1 MSTLRETPTPSP
13 AKPSRRNLPHL
24 SWMGTALLAF
34 AVFAVLAFVRAV
46 TGANDLTSSG
56 TFGAALRL
64 AVPIGL
70 AALGGLYAE
79 RAGVVNIG
87 LEGMMILGTWF
98 GAWAGWQWG
107 PWAGVVAGIIGGALG
122 GGLHALATV
131 TFGVDHIVSG
141 VAINILGLG
150 ITRYLATLVFTGQP
164 GASASVSPP
173 VDGTVGRFT
182 MPFLSG
188 GDLFGWETPDLFGWL
203 EKQHW
208 FFVSDLAGL
217 MKGLTSNLSWL
228 TVIAVL
234 LVPASAYLLWHTKFG
249 LRLRSVGEA
258 PTAADSLGVPVY
270 LMKWI
275 GVVISGG
282 LAGLAG
288 AYLVLESAGRYKEGQ
303 TANRGFIGL
312 AALIF
317 GNWMPAGLA
326 MGAGLFG
333 FADALQLRSD
343 DSIRA
348 LLLFVAIV
356 VGFLALRAIYVGK
369 PLTGAGMI
377 VAAAVFGVYFG
388 ITAKVPSQFVVITPY
403 VTTLLVLAFAAQRLR
418 PPAADG
424 QPWRKGQQM

>member
-1 MSTLRETPTPSP
+1 MSTTPDTTTPTS
-13 AKPSRRNLPHL
+13 AKPRVRHLPQL
-24 SWMGTALLAF
+24 SWTGTALLAF
-34 AVFAVLAFVRAV
+34 GVFAVLAFVRVV

-87 LEGMMILGTWF
+87 LDGMMILGTWF
-98 GAWAGWQWG
+98 GAWGGWQWG
-107 PWAGVVAGIIGGALG
+107 PWAGVACGIMGGALG
-122 GGLHALATV
+122 GLVHAGATV
-131 TFGVDHIVSG
+131 TFGVDHVVSG
-141 VAINILGLG
+141 VAINILAAGV
-150 ITRYLATLVFTGQP
+150 TRYLATAVFTGQP
-164 GASASVSPP
+164 GASASLSPP
-173 VDGTVGRFT
+173 IEGAIGRFT
-182 MPFLSG
+182 MPFVSG
-188 GDLFGWETPDLFGWL
+188 GDLFGWQTPDLFGWL
-203 EKQHW
+203 ENHEW

-217 MKGLTSNLSWL
+217 LKGLTSNLSWL

-234 LVPASAYLLWHTKFG
+234 LVPFSAYVLWHTRFG

-270 LMKWI
+270 RMKYI

-282 LAGLAG
+282 LAGLGG
-288 AYLVLESAGRYKEGQ
+288 AYLALEAGRYKEGQ
-303 TANRGFIGL
+303 VAGRGFIGL

-348 LLLFVAIV
+348 LILFVAIV

-377 VAAAVFGVYFG
+377 IAAAVFGFYFA
-388 ITAKVPSQFVVITPY
+388 ITAKVPSQFVFITPY

-424 QPWRKGQQM
+424 LPWRKGQQI

>member
-1 MSTLRETPTPSP
+1 MSTLRETPGPSP
-13 AKPSRRNLPHL
+13 AKPSRRHLPHL

-122 GGLHALATV
+122 GALHALATV

-188 GDLFGWETPDLFGWL
+188 GDLFGWQTPDPFGWF

-234 LVPASAYLLWHTKFG
+234 LVPLSAYLLWHTKFG

-275 GVVISGG
+275 GVLISGG

-348 LLLFVAIV
+348 LILFVAIV

-377 VAAAVFGVYFG
+377 VAAVVFGVYFA
-388 ITAKVPSQFVVITPY
+388 ITATVPSQFVGITPY

-424 QPWRKGQQM
+424 QPWRKGQQT

>member
-1 MSTLRETPTPSP
+1 MSTISGTPTPESV
-13 AKPSRRNLPHL
+13 KPERRHLPTL
-24 SWMGTALLAF
+24 SWLGTALVAF
-34 AVFAVLAFVRAV
+34 SVFGVLAFVRVV

-107 PWAGVVAGIIGGALG
+107 PWAGVFVGILGGALG
-122 GGLHALATV
+122 GLLHALATV
-131 TFGVDHIVSG
+131 TFGVDHVVSG
-141 VAINILGLG
+141 VAINILGVG
-150 ITRYLATLVFTGQP
+150 VTRYLATAVFTGQP
-164 GASASVSPP
+164 GASASLSPP
-173 VDGTVGRFT
+173 VQGNVGRFT
-182 MPFLSG
+182 MPFVSG
-188 GDLFGWETPDLFGWL
+188 GDLFGWSTPDIFGWL
-203 EKQHW
+203 EKRHW

-217 MKGLTSNLSWL
+217 GKGLTSNLSWL

-234 LVPASAYLLWHTKFG
+234 LVPFSAYLLWHTKFG

-270 LMKWI
+270 LMKYI

-282 LAGLAG
+282 LAGLGG

-303 TANRGFIGL
+303 TGGRGFIAL

-317 GNWMPAGLA
+317 GNWMPAGIA

-333 FADALQLRSD
+333 FADALQLRNSD
-343 DSIRA
+343 SVRA
-348 LLLFVAIV
+348 LLLFVSVV

-369 PLTGAGMI
+369 PLTGLGMI
-377 VAAAVFGVYFG
+377 VAAAVFGFYFA
-388 ITAKVPSQFVVITPY
+388 ITAKVPDQFVFMTPY
-403 VTTLLVLAFAAQRLR
+403 LTTLLVLAFAAQRLR

-424 QPWRKGQQM
+424 LPWRKGQQI

>member
-1 MSTLRETPTPSP
+1 MTAVSEPLGSPVPEPRRLPKLKWPWMETLIF
-13 AKPSRRNLPHL
+13 
-24 SWMGTALLAF
+24 ALG
-34 AVFAVLAFVRAV
+34 VFAVLSLVRVV
-46 TGANDLTSSG
+46 TGADDLTSSG
-56 TFGAALRL
+56 TFGAAVRL

-79 RAGVVNIG
+79 RAGIVNIG
-87 LEGMMILGTWF
+87 LEGMMIMGTWF

-107 PWAGVVAGIIGGALG
+107 PWAGVAIGILG
-122 GGLHALATV
+122 GMLGGLLHAVATV
-131 TFGVDHIVSG
+131 TFGVDHVVSG
-141 VAINILGLG
+141 VAINILALG
-150 ITRYLATLVFTGQP
+150 VTRYLATSVFTGQED
-164 GASASVSPP
+164 ASATLSPP
-173 VDGTVGRFT
+173 IRGDVGEFT
-182 MPFLSG
+182 FPFLSG
-188 GDLFGWETPDLFGWL
+188 GQLFGWDTPDIFGWFE
-203 EKQHW
+203 EKGW

-217 MKGLTSNLSWL
+217 LKALTSNLSWL
-228 TVIAVL
+228 TVIAIL
-234 LVPASAYLLWHTKFG
+234 LVPFSAYVLWHTRFG

-258 PTAADSLGVPVY
+258 PTAADTLGVPVY
-270 LMKWI
+270 RMKYL

-282 LAGLAG
+282 LAGLGG
-288 AYLVLESAGRYKEGQ
+288 AYLVLEAAGRYREGQ

-326 MGAGLFG
+326 MGASLFG

-343 DSIRA
+343 DSVRA

-377 VAAAVFGVYFG
+377 VAAAVFGLYFA
-388 ITAKVPSQFVVITPY
+388 ITEAVPSQFVFITPY
-403 VTTLLVLAFAAQRLR
+403 VTTLVVLAFAAQRLR

-424 QPWRKGQQM
+424 LPWRKGQQI